1 MPKKGYTESQFRK
14 DLQDLNKLINSFN
27 SSVGKK
33 SRRKSSR
40 KQSGGKKAEGER
52 RFIVVEVNGKKVK
65 PFGRYSSKPTKMN
78 PASPGQAAKRA
89 YKQICLK
96 HKLKGTKCNV
106 TFSVRETTRGS
117 SKKVYGPYKGS
128 MKKLKKP
135 RVFERDGKKITSRF
149 EAIVK
154 SVKTKNKK

>member
-1 MPKKGYTESQFRK
+1 
-14 DLQDLNKLINSFN
+14 
-27 SSVGKK
+27 
-33 SRRKSSR
+33 
-40 KQSGGKKAEGER
+40 
-52 RFIVVEVNGKKVK
+52 
-65 PFGRYSSKPTKMN
+65 MN

-96 HKLKGTKCNV
+96 NNLKGTKCKV

-117 SKKVYGPYKGS
+117 LKKVYGPYAGS

-154 SVKTKNKK
+154 HVKKKNKK